1 MADSRPFHGDPRVTP
16 ARPDL
21 AAKHLEGKVQAA
33 RFVEGDLREA
43 VAPNAPVRREPR
55 PDASV
60 ETEVLK
66 GEAVMVY
73 ESSEEGW
80 SWGQLLADGYVGWI
94 PTEALCTPG
103 PAPTHRVTA
112 LRTLTFPGPSS
123 KLAPIEALSMGCAVT
138 IIKIKQAFAVT
149 TAGAFVPSVHLASAD
164 AIQDDFVAVAE
175 RFRGVPYLWGGR
187 TSFGLDCSAL
197 VQLSLA
203 ACGHACLRDSDM
215 QEQTLGAP
223 IAPAADFSNLMRG
236 DLLFWPGHV
245 AIARDPA
252 TLIHANVHHMAVA
265 IEPIVEA
272 VARIRTAGSELSSI
286 RRIAGIIQ

>member
-1 MADSRPFHGDPRVTP
+1 MADSPPFHGDPRVTP
-16 ARPDL
+16 ARPDR

-33 RFVEGDLREA
+33 RFVEGDLREVA
-43 VAPNAPVRREPR
+43 APNAPVRREPR
-55 PDASV
+55 PDAPM

-66 GEAVMVY
+66 GETVMVY
-73 ESSEEGW
+73 ESGEEGW
-80 SWGQLLADGYVGWI
+80 SWGQLVADGYVGWI
-94 PTEALCTPG
+94 PTEALRVPG
-103 PAPTHRVTA
+103 PAPTHRVAA
-112 LRTLTFPGPSS
+112 LRTLVFPGPSS
-123 KLAPIEALSMGCAVT
+123 KLPPVEALSMRCAVSIAKT
-138 IIKIKQAFAVT
+138 ERAFAMT
-149 TAGAFVPSVHLASAD
+149 REGGFIPSVHLASAE
-164 AIQDDFVAVAE
+164 AIQSDFVAVAE
-175 RFRGVPYLWGGR
+175 RFVGAPYLWGGR

-197 VQLSLA
+197 VQLSLT

-215 QEQTLGAP
+215 QEQTLGAT

-245 AIARDPA
+245 AIARDAA

-272 VARIRTAGSELSSI
+272 VTRIRAAGSVPSSI